1 MSEKEKYQQKNKMS
15 VQQLIDHSGRIPPQA
30 IDVEEAVLGA
40 LMLERD
46 AFINNPVIPEWF
58 YKEDHQKIVS
68 CIAELVSESTPV
80 DLLQVTMKLRNK
92 GLLDEVGGPLMIT
105 KLTDRVATA
114 AHIEYHI
121 QIIKEK
127 FARREMIRVANELM
141 QKSYDESIDIDDIF
155 SHAQNELSA
164 VMSFDSEDS
173 SKTYA
178 DATDEVIESLTSQVE
193 PGIKTGLSKLDKFS
207 GGAQPGDLVIIA
219 AESSQGKTS
228 LALSMIRNMSND
240 KEPVA
245 VYSLEM
251 TSKQLVIRMTAQ
263 ETGINAK
270 NLLYN
275 RISNDERSYV
285 IPELKKRKD
294 LPIYFDESSNNNVNK
309 ICTSLRKLK
318 IKRNI
323 KVALVDYIQDMEGSE
338 TEAGLGEIGRKLKN
352 IAKELDICVIALS
365 QLANDKANPAPTV
378 GRLRG
383 SGQLREKAD
392 VIMLIY
398 RPEYYGKSYSGHFEN
413 YPIEGTAQI
422 TIAKGRNIGV
432 ASFMLNFNKSTTN
445 FYDYDYHESVDDRTG
460 LEINPSAGITPQ
472 DDEPKQNDLP
482 F

>member
-1 MSEKEKYQQKNKMS
+1 MSEKPAKYQQIKSNQKTIDEINA
-15 VQQLIDHSGRIPPQA
+15 QLGKIPPQA
-30 IDVEEAVLGA
+30 VDVEEAVLGA

-58 YKEDHQKIVS
+58 YKEEHRKIVS
-68 CIAELVSESTPV
+68 VISELVSESIPI
-80 DLLQVTMKLRNK
+80 DLLQVTMKLKNK
-92 GLLDEVGGPLMIT
+92 NLLDEVGGPLMIMR
-105 KLTDRVATA
+105 LTDKVASA
-114 AHIEYHI
+114 AHIGFHI

-127 FARREMIRVANELM
+127 FARREMIRVASELM

-178 DATDEVIESLTSQVE
+178 DATDEVIESITSKVE
-193 PGIKTGLSKLDKFS
+193 PGIKTGLYKFDKFS
-207 GGAQPGDLVIIA
+207 GGAQISDLIIIA

-228 LALSMIRNMSND
+228 LALSIIRNMSNGSV
-240 KEPVA
+240 PVA

-263 ETGINAK
+263 ETGINSK

-275 RISNDERSYV
+275 RISNDERQYV
-285 IPELKKRKD
+285 IPELKKRKN
-294 LPIYFDESSNNNVNK
+294 LPVYFDESSNNNVNK

-323 KVALVDYIQDMEGSE
+323 QVALVDYIQDMEGSE
-338 TEAGLGEIGRKLKN
+338 TEAGIGEIGRKLKN

-378 GRLRG
+378 ARLRG

-392 VIMLIY
+392 VIMLVY
-398 RPEYYGKSYSGHFEN
+398 RPEYYGKSYIGFFEN
-413 YPIEGTAQI
+413 YPVENTAEI

-432 ASFMLNFNKSTTN
+432 GKFMLNFNKSTTN
-445 FYDYDYHESVDDRTG
+445 FYDYHEAEKFDENG
-460 LEINPSAGITPQ
+460 NFNPNAGIEPQ
-472 DDEPKQNDLP
+472 NESGNDLP